1 MRTYWQAWLGMVVC
15 AMLCCCGAPALLYLS
30 STQVHA
36 QIPDPGEPQ
45 VIGWFCPQCG
55 GLVPTG
61 QRTCGCGFSLDGQGG
76 GGTTTGTTGGGQ
88 TWGGGRAKPPAP
100 QPAPPTVSA
109 EERRQR
115 DIYAREKQ
123 ALLDA
128 FKLPGTE
135 TRPEPA
141 AVDAMGIPDAFT
153 APFLTAHLQQA
164 SGLGEAEW
172 AHARACQAEVDAL
185 TRVRPFSDKNA
196 VRLNNLVT
204 ERNTLWAKATSAP
217 GLTAEERERLRL
229 CLFTVPAPANGSA
242 LAVTAAE
249 LATLRKTPPVTP
261 APAAGKVHPVAQ
273 AMLQQTSVDYSTA
286 LVELAG
292 EEWAGEVLGEAA
304 GDRFGT
310 VLGLA
315 KVGVAAVQ
323 GDPEEGLV
331 ALADVLV
338 GLIPFPQAT
347 GAVTGGRAYANV
359 AFQAMNDFMT
369 KSMLVVGGTA
379 DTEAFWK
386 ELDGEL
392 SVSQLAFRKW
402 IGFGQ

>member
-15 AMLCCCGAPALLYLS
+15 AALCCCGAPALLFLS
-30 STQVHA
+30 STPVQAQV
-36 QIPDPGEPQ
+36 PDPGEPQ

-61 QRTCGCGFSLDGQGG
+61 RRTCGCGFSLDRQGG
-76 GGTTTGTTGGGQ
+76 GGTTTGTTGGGG
-88 TWGGGRAKPPAP
+88 TGGGGREKPPAP
-100 QPAPPTVSA
+100 RPAAPTVSA

-115 DIYAREKQ
+115 ELYAREKQ
-123 ALLDA
+123 ALLEA
-128 FKLPGTE
+128 FKLPGAGAHAL
-135 TRPEPA
+135 PA
-141 AVDAMGIPDAFT
+141 AVDTGITDAFT
-153 APFLTAHLQQA
+153 APLLTAHLQQA

-172 AHARACQAEVDAL
+172 ARARACQSEIDAI

-196 VRLNNLVT
+196 ARLDNLVT

-229 CLFTVPAPANGSA
+229 RLFTVPAPANGPA
-242 LAVTAAE
+242 LAVTAAQ
-249 LATLRKTPPVTP
+249 LAKLRETPPVTAVP
-261 APAAGKVHPVAQ
+261 IAGEVHPVTR
-273 AMLQQTSVDYSTA
+273 AMLRQASVEYSTA

-315 KVGVAAVQ
+315 KVGVAAAQ

-338 GLIPFPQAT
+338 GLIPFPQAS
-347 GAVTGGRAYANV
+347 GAVTGGRIYANV

-369 KSMLVVGGTA
+369 QSMQVVGGTA

-386 ELDGEL
+386 ELDDEL
-392 SVSQLAFRKW
+392 NVSQRAFRKW